1 MTTKEV
7 KPMFKHI
14 LVPLD
19 GSQLAEMALPTAL
32 ELAAK
37 FAGKI
42 TLLRVTLP
50 PFIPQSIDGRAY
62 ADVLVAI
69 REHAH
74 EEADN
79 YLKALKGSLRQ
90 QGYTIHAQVLASESP
105 ATAILDVVDAQNMDA
120 IVMST
125 HGRGGL
131 VRWVY
136 GSVADK
142 VLRHADV
149 PVLLVRANA
158 DEFDVELPA
167 VANEADIREFA

>member
-1 MTTKEV
+1 
-7 KPMFKHI
+7 MFKHI

-19 GSQLAEMALPTAL
+19 GSRLAEAALSTAL
-32 ELAAK
+32 EIAAR
-37 FAGKI
+37 FEGEI

-50 PFIPQSIDGRAY
+50 PLIIQSVDGRAY
-62 ADVLVAI
+62 ADLLVTLRQQA
-69 REHAH
+69 RT
-74 EEADN
+74 EAES
-79 YLKALKGSLRQ
+79 YLKGLKGSLRQ
-90 QGYTIHAQVLASESP
+90 QGYIVHAQVMEDESP
-105 ATAILDVVDAQNMDA
+105 ATAILDVTEAQALDA

-149 PVLLVRANA
+149 PVLLVRAKV
-158 DEFDVELPA
+158 DGFEVEIPA
-167 VANEADIREFA
+167 LANEASIREPA

>member
-1 MTTKEV
+1 
-7 KPMFKHI
+7 
-14 LVPLD
+14 
-19 GSQLAEMALPTAL
+19 
-32 ELAAK
+32 
-37 FAGKI
+37 
-42 TLLRVTLP
+42 
-50 PFIPQSIDGRAY
+50 
-62 ADVLVAI
+62 
-69 REHAH
+69 
-74 EEADN
+74 
-79 YLKALKGSLRQ
+79 
-90 QGYTIHAQVLASESP
+90 
-105 ATAILDVVDAQNMDA
+105 VVDAQNMDA

-149 PVLLVRANA
+149 PVLLVRADA